1 MRSSAFI
8 LALVV
13 STATAAL
20 TKGEIKEKLS
30 ARLKKYSKKGG
41 LLAKLE
47 ADRRLDLDWKE
58 LGGTDDPDDL
68 IKMGLAYGFC
78 VAIIT
83 PGGGTEAQYDKVAED
98 AGSDWA
104 VKNAADCRKHFTDY
118 VEKVADGDCDEPADD
133 DGDVPD
139 DDGDDDTPTSV
150 AAYCKALEKDC
161 NGGKNSAKKDS
172 CEYLYNEWYICQA
185 ECLGDAADCK
195 GDVCGGGGDSAYTAS
210 PKMAA
215 VVLATAAAMLF

>member
-8 LALVV
+8 LALVI

-58 LGGTDDPDDL
+58 LGGTDDPDDGTKL
-68 IKMGLAYGFC
+68 VLAYSFC
-78 VAIIT
+78 VGIIT
-83 PGGGTEAQYDKVAED
+83 PGQGTEAEYDKVAED

-104 VKNAADCRKHFTDY
+104 VKNAADCRKHYTDY
-118 VEKVADGDCDEPADD
+118 VKKVADGDCDVPDD

-139 DDGDDDTPTSV
+139 DDGDVDVPTSV
-150 AAYCKALEKDC
+150 TAFCNGLKKEC

-172 CEYLYNEWYICQA
+172 CDYLYNEWTICQA

-195 GDVCGGGGDSAYTAS
+195 GGVCGGGGDSAYTAS